1 MPSVET
7 LSQTRGV
14 LYRASTPGYKG
25 VYTGAYPP
33 DVGCPPEVGK
43 LCSAWVVYL
52 DTLPL
57 EDRPL
62 YGTPY
67 TQGSIP
73 YIETPKV
80 QVQQLM
86 VKQVPPGVGGQI
98 CCIIE
103 SIGAVCHTAC

>member
-14 LYRASTPGYKG
+14 LYRASTPEYK
-25 VYTGAYPP
+25 VFYTGGYPP
-33 DVGCPPEVGK
+33 EVGCLPEVGK

-62 YGTPY
+62 YRTPY

-73 YIETPKV
+73 YIGTP
-80 QVQQLM
+80 M
-86 VKQVPPGVGGQI
+86 VSG
-98 CCIIE
+98 
-103 SIGAVCHTAC
+103 